1 MFAKKVMVTL
11 AVAQMAMMSGSALA
25 APYETGNKK
34 TTEAENTKINKRDA
48 KDTKQTALTPDIQS
62 KGSPQDVELTRLIRQ
77 EITNDKT
84 FSTNAQNIKIITLGG
99 TVTLRGPV
107 ETQEEKQR
115 LDALTK
121 KTAGVKKVD
130 NQLEVKSKTY

>member
-62 KGSPQDVELTRLIRQ
+62 KGSPQNVELTRLIRQ

-84 FSTNAQNIKIITLGG
+84 FSTNAQNIKIIT
-99 TVTLRGPV
+99 
-107 ETQEEKQR
+107 
-115 LDALTK
+115 
-121 KTAGVKKVD
+121 
-130 NQLEVKSKTY
+130 